1 MRFHAPYMEWAK
13 KRPAATFDLAG
24 SNVLSCS
31 IDDLEGARDALAL
44 SGSNDNGY
52 VPLVE
57 AIARRYGVRAE
68 TRSRRQMERPARTS
82 KPAPPCSSPETTC

>member
-1 MRFHAPYMEWAK
+1 MRAESPALQELLSWPAEQSPRAAK

-31 IDDLEGARDALAL
+31 IDDLEGARDALVL

-57 AIARRYGVRAE
+57 AIG
-68 TRSRRQMERPARTS
+68 
-82 KPAPPCSSPETTC
+82 